1 MLRGASA
8 DSGKPVARY
17 IVPDGM
23 GKTDGLTVIDG
34 RNINAATLKLVD
46 EGLVVIGTHTSPAS
60 IADLMIENCY

>member
-34 RNINAATLKLVD
+34 RNINTSSLELVD
-46 EGLVVIGTHTSPAS
+46 ECLVVIGSHTSPAG

>member
-46 EGLVVIGTHTSPAS
+46 KCLVMIGTHTSPAG
-60 IADLMIENCY
+60 IADLMIENGY